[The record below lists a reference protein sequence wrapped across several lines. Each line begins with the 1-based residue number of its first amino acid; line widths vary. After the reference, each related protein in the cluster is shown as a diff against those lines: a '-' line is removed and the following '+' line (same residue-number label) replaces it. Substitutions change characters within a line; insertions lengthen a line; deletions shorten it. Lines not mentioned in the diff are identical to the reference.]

1 MRRFVP
7 FFALAIV
14 LIAATGAAVAA
25 TAPQTPSA
33 EISVLDALRGVPVT
47 EPADVV
53 APAPCQDQICHYVES
68 TGGNPAHYNCATQ
81 TNSKCKV
88 DDPPTTC
95 SNGIC
100 RTPKTTTGAVEAGE
114 L

>member
-1 MRRFVP
+1 M
-7 FFALAIV
+7 
-14 LIAATGAAVAA
+14 IAATGAAVAA
-25 TAPQTPSA
+25 TAPQAPSA
-33 EISVLDALRGVPVT
+33 EISVLDALRGVPVV

-53 APAPCQDQICHYVES
+53 QVACQDQICHYVEA

-88 DDPPTTC
+88 GDPPYTC
-95 SNGIC
+95 DNGIC
-100 RTPKTTTGAVEAGE
+100 RIPHTTTGSVEAGQ